1 MRVLAV
7 TNIYPT
13 PGDAARGTFVEQQV
27 MGLRSVGVEVKVLY
41 VNRVRSGASAYIG
54 VQALVMSS
62 LAAFDADIVHV
73 MYGGVMAWLVTKAV
87 RARPT
92 IVTFHGS
99 DLLGET
105 LAGPWR
111 RLIAGLGVRCSRQ
124 SAHRA
129 SGVVVVSP
137 ALRDVLPATVS
148 RSRIRVIPCGIDV
161 NRFIPLDRQAC
172 RRQLGWSN
180 DRLVVLFN
188 SNGGDPVKRP
198 ALAYAAVEAL
208 QRAGVPAELRELR
221 DRPYAE
227 MPTFLN
233 AGDVLLLTSRHEGS
247 PTIVKEALAC
257 NVPVVSVDVGDVRQR
272 IEGIAGCYLAEPNA
286 QALAEK
292 LRMVAEGPRRI
303 EGRSGIASLS
313 IESVAHELRAFY
325 GEVCDASSHVAAHG
339 LAG

>member
-13 PGDAARGTFVEQQV
+13 PKDAARGTFVEQQV
-27 MGLRSVGVEVKVLY
+27 KGLRSVGVEVEVLY
-41 VNRVRSGASAYIG
+41 VNRVRSGAAAYIG
-54 VQALVMSS
+54 VQERVKRS
-62 LAAFDADIVHV
+62 LSAFDADIVHV
-73 MYGGVMAWLVTKAV
+73 MYGGVMAWLVTKTV

-111 RLIAGLGVRCSRQ
+111 QMIAGLGVRCSRQ

-161 NRFIPLDRQAC
+161 NRFIPLDRQEC

-180 DRLVVLFN
+180 DRMVVLFN

-272 IEGIAGCYLAEPNA
+272 IEGIAGCYLAEPDA
-286 QALAEK
+286 QDLGAK

-313 IESVAHELRAFY
+313 IESVAQELRAFY
-325 GEVCDASSHVAAHG
+325 GEVCDASSHVAANG
-339 LAG
+339 LAS

>member
-13 PGDAARGTFVEQQV
+13 PKDAARGTFVEQQV
-27 MGLRSVGVEVKVLY
+27 KGLRSVGVEVEVLY
-41 VNRVRSGASAYIG
+41 VNRVRSGAAAYIG
-54 VQALVMSS
+54 VQERVKRS
-62 LAAFDADIVHV
+62 LSAFDADIVHV
-73 MYGGVMAWLVTKAV
+73 MYGGVMAWLVTKTV

-111 RLIAGLGVRCSRQ
+111 QMIAGLGVRCSRQ

-161 NRFIPLDRQAC
+161 NRFIPLDRQEC

-180 DRLVVLFN
+180 DRMVVLFN

-286 QALAEK
+286 QDLGAK

-313 IESVAHELRAFY
+313 IESVAQELRAFY
-325 GEVCDASSHVAAHG
+325 GEVCDASSHVAANG
-339 LAG
+339 LAS